1 MKWTWVRGHAGDRL
15 NERADALVHRGRR
28 EAKLGKLESRTSAAP
43 VTAPTA
49 APAPAS
55 RGADLRVDLALGL
68 QVARAAKAAG
78 VTPDAL
84 VDDAIRFYLEI
95 GPSEV
100 ARLRSGRT

>member
-1 MKWTWVRGHAGDRL
+1 MARST
-15 NERADALVHRGRR
+15 GRR
-28 EAKLGKLESRTSAAP
+28 PAPRPRTQAA
-43 VTAPTA
+43 APTA
-49 APAPAS
+49 APAPVS